1 MMHRDADRF
10 YTRGGFT
17 LIELLLGIAVGAVVL
32 VVIQTTFFGALR
44 LHNTTHARIDSG
56 LEVERALG
64 IVRRDLAGLMLPGG
78 TLTGHLQTTNFSSTM
93 TGFSGERVSPDF
105 VTNSG
110 KIDGL
115 SPFAEAQQVAYY
127 LAPSEGSNG
136 LKDLVRLVNRNLLPV
151 QELIP
156 HELVLLRGVLEA
168 SVLFYDGF
176 GWTDG
181 WDSEATST
189 LPTALKFSLTL
200 ASPDGAQRPLAPM
213 ELVVPV
219 MATTTATQAQTL
231 EEAAL

>member
-1 MMHRDADRF
+1 MRPPVSSLRSHR
-10 YTRGGFT
+10 GFT
-17 LIELLLGIAVGAVVL
+17 LMELLLGIAVGAVVL

-44 LHNTTHARIDSG
+44 LHNTTHARLDST

-110 KIDGL
+110 KIDGW
-115 SPFAEAQQVAYY
+115 SPFAEAQRVAYY
-127 LAPSEGSNG
+127 LAPSEGSNDT
-136 LKDLVRLVNRNLLPV
+136 KDLVRLVNRNLLPV
-151 QELIP
+151 QEMIP
-156 HELVLLRGVLEA
+156 DEQVLLRGVVEA

-176 GWTDG
+176 GWTDV

-200 ASPDGAQRPLAPM
+200 ASPGGAQRPLAPM

-219 MATTTATQAQTL
+219 MATTTTTQSQAL
-231 EEAAL
+231 EEAEL

>member
-1 MMHRDADRF
+1 MMHRDAARF
-10 YTRGGFT
+10 YARRGFT

-110 KIDGL
+110 KIDGW

-156 HELVLLRGVLEA
+156 EEQVLLRGVVEA

-176 GWTDG
+176 GWTDA
-181 WDSEATST
+181 WDSEATAT

-219 MATTTATQAQTL
+219 MATTTATQSQAL